1 MTIQESGQEL
11 MAQPLKQ
18 IRPILIS
25 SCGPQLSRSLNIDV
39 WTIKL
44 SCGGPCLQT
53 TVSLLLLQGQ
63 ADVLMVQSTEETY
76 ISTLCI
82 SCSHWAGRLQT
93 NQTSSCSHWAVVWKQ
108 TKLPGE
114 KKSSEFYI
122 YIPWISCSHWAG
134 RLQTNQTSRSAVLT
148 GLFALKQ
155 IKLPAGVH
163 IWEV

>member
-93 NQTSSCSHWAVVWKQ
+93 NQTSSWSTYMGGMRSNLYLVLVGYTDYISINVKI
-108 TKLPGE
+108 
-114 KKSSEFYI
+114 SSKNIIRATPELYRENIF
-122 YIPWISCSHWAG
+122 
-134 RLQTNQTSRSAVLT
+134 
-148 GLFALKQ
+148 
-155 IKLPAGVH
+155 
-163 IWEV
+163 

>member
-93 NQTSSCSHWAVVWKQ
+93 NQTS
-108 TKLPGE
+108 
-114 KKSSEFYI
+114 
-122 YIPWISCSHWAG
+122 
-134 RLQTNQTSRSAVLT
+134 RSAVLT